1 MGEKLNL
8 EICIL
13 VICFFKFFKLFFFL
27 LIIEYKGYMMFVLK
41 NVKVFFYLRCQDYY
55 MFKIYIFNDNLKY
68 EMFKIM
74 FLKIN
79 ICLVMY

>member
-41 NVKVFFYLRCQDYY
+41 NVKVFFL
-55 MFKIYIFNDNLKY
+55 FKMLGLLY
-68 EMFKIM
+68 
-74 FLKIN
+74 
-79 ICLVMY
+79 V